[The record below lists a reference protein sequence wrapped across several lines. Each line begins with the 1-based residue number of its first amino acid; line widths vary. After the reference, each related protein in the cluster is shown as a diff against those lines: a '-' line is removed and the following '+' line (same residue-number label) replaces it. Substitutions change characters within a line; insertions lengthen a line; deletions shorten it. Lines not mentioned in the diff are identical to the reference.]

1 MVEAVITDGA
11 HEGLGERIGTRRTNG
26 GPDRLYA
33 DRREHLIEAPCEV
46 GITVAQKE
54 AKASVRVFDVG
65 GEVTRHLGLP
75 WTVRVPGDAED
86 VHDTTVDLDDE
97 EYVVAPKQDTD
108 DMEEVSR
115 DDALGLGTKELRP
128 GRADTPRGG
137 WHAVTTY
144 HARHGCLRH
153 RDAELLQFADDA
165 EIAPAGVLLC
175 QAADQLYGIV
185 GKRRA

>member
-1 MVEAVITDGA
+1 G
-11 HEGLGERIGTRRTNG
+11 H
-26 GPDRLYA
+26 
-33 DRREHLIEAPCEV
+33 
-46 GITVAQKE
+46 
-54 AKASVRVFDVG
+54 
-65 GEVTRHLGLP
+65 P

-185 GKRRA
+185 GKRRATGAGVWVGPPSPDESALPVEDRPWCDQKRAP